1 LVASERGGSAT
12 LYRRWILYRAQQ
24 VHRGRDSRRLQER
37 GHPRYAYDFNKQWR
51 AQIDFQSGAENS
63 STVGFTWNITK
74 DFQVNPA
81 IYFANYHPDRIMAYI
96 VFTYT
101 FHLWAK
107 DKKEK
112 DQSVP
117 GG

>member
-1 LVASERGGSAT
+1 MT
-12 LYRRWILYRAQQ
+12 
-24 VHRGRDSRRLQER
+24 
-37 GHPRYAYDFNKQWR
+37 P
-51 AQIDFQSGAENS
+51 DFQM
-63 STVGFTWNITK
+63 
-74 DFQVNPA
+74 NPA
-81 IYFANYHPDRIMAYI
+81 LYVTNDHRHNLMGYV

>member
-1 LVASERGGSAT
+1 M
-12 LYRRWILYRAQQ
+12 
-24 VHRGRDSRRLQER
+24 
-37 GHPRYAYDFNKQWR
+37 
-51 AQIDFQSGAENS
+51 ENS
-63 STVGFTWNITK
+63 STVGFTWNITP

-81 IYFANYHPDRIMAYI
+81 IYFANYHPERIMGYV

>member
-1 LVASERGGSAT
+1 MISAPVFSSPSSFWASTALIAWSSAT
-12 LYRRWILYRAQQ
+12 PPPGTMPSSRAALYVTNDKTHDLLGY
-24 VHRGRDSRRLQER
+24 V
-37 GHPRYAYDFNKQWR
+37 
-51 AQIDFQSGAENS
+51 
-63 STVGFTWNITK
+63 
-74 DFQVNPA
+74 
-81 IYFANYHPDRIMAYI
+81 

-107 DKKEK
+107 DKKDK